1 MTVRRRH
8 VLATLSLVACSSC
21 NAEPGKD
28 DEHAQHGNAKPTQG
42 EHAQHDTAERV
53 DGDVQPGEIPPG
65 HAPVLLDPARQQS
78 LGVRTERVQRRSF
91 TRDIRA
97 TGIVRPDERLQSHI
111 HVKFEGFIERV
122 YVNFVGRKVRTGEP
136 LLSVY
141 SPDLLA
147 AEQELVQAYAAR
159 DRPRSGPFAESDR
172 TQTEAL
178 IKAAKARLEL
188 LDVPR
193 AELDRLERTREASRT
208 LTIRSPRA
216 GTVIE
221 RSVVDGMRV
230 MPDTPLMVVADLR
243 NVWVMTDIFEH
254 DLGTVRVGDHAVIEF
269 AGGAAPDREGRI
281 AFISPTLDETTRTA
295 KVRIEVDNR
304 DGAVRPGLF
313 ADVTIHVE
321 AGERLA
327 VPASAVIAT
336 GVRRI
341 AFVQTA
347 AGRFEPRVI
356 RTGTR
361 AGEYAE
367 VLAGLSDGDLVAVSA
382 QFLLDSESQ
391 IRGGPTAP
399 AHGSH

>member
-1 MTVRRRH
+1 V
-8 VLATLSLVACSSC
+8 S
-21 NAEPGKD
+21 
-28 DEHAQHGNAKPTQG
+28 DE
-42 EHAQHDTAERV
+42 QHDHGGAQQAHAPAVATEDAR
-53 DGDVQPGEIPPG
+53 PGEIPPG
-65 HAPVLLDPARQQS
+65 HAPVLLDPARLQA
-78 LGVRTERVQRRSF
+78 LGVSTDRVQRRSF
-91 TRDIRA
+91 TRDLRA
-97 TGIVRPDERLQSHI
+97 TGIVRVDERLQSHI
-111 HVKFEGFIERV
+111 HVKFEGFVERV
-122 YVNFVGRKVRTGEP
+122 YVNFIGRKVRKGEA

-147 AEQELVQAYAAR
+147 AETELVQAYAAR

-172 TQTEAL
+172 AQTAAL
-178 IKAAKARLEL
+178 IKAATSRLAL

-193 AELDRLERTREASRT
+193 AELNRLERTREPSRT
-208 LTIRSPRA
+208 LTITSPIA

-254 DLGTVRVGDHAVIEF
+254 DLGAIHLGDHALISF
-269 AGGAAPDREGRI
+269 AGGSAPDREGRVGFI
-281 AFISPTLDETTRTA
+281 APTLDENTRTA
-295 KVRIEVDNR
+295 KIRIEAENQ

-313 ADVTIHVE
+313 ASVTIHIE

-336 GVRRI
+336 GRRQI

-347 AGRFEPRVI
+347 PGRFEPRVL
-356 RTGTR
+356 RTGTT
-361 AGEYAE
+361 AGDSME
-367 VLAGLSDGDLVAVSA
+367 VLAGLEEGDVVAVSA

-391 IRGGPTAP
+391 IRGGPARS
-399 AHGSH
+399 SHTGH